1 MGLEVGI
8 LFTKISIVKNSFHLF
23 VTALIVFTACKKND
37 VCSDV
42 MLDLTRQEV
51 EADNLRL
58 DGFYYGNPFRTFEGE
73 SKYNLVVLYA
83 NGIVINP
90 GAASEGQ
97 LESQIEL
104 ISANINTIST
114 SSKSTYGVFQIH
126 GSEILLEKW
135 RPGQCGHYVD
145 FYEGHIVSDTV
156 FTFNK
161 LTTRTKNQVVS
172 EEVAHTYVFHE
183 YSTKPDS
190 SNNYIE

>member
-1 MGLEVGI
+1 MGI
-8 LFTKISIVKNSFHLF
+8 LFTKASIVKNYFYLV
-23 VTALIVFTACKKND
+23 VTALFIFTACNKND

-42 MLDLTRQEV
+42 TLNLDRQEV

-58 DGFYYGNPFRTFEGE
+58 DGFYYGNSFQTFEGAT
-73 SKYNLVVLYA
+73 KYNLMVLYT
-83 NGIVINP
+83 NGIVIDP

-135 RPGQCGHYVD
+135 RFGQCGHDVD
-145 FYEGHIVSDTV
+145 LFEGEIVSDTV
-156 FTFNK
+156 FKFNK
-161 LTTRTKNQVVS
+161 LTTETETRVIT
-172 EEVAHTYVFHE
+172 EEIDHTYIFHA
-183 YSTKPDS
+183 YSPKPDS
-190 SNNYIE
+190 LNSFID